1 MSSTS
6 EKQLPDAEIEALTA
20 AVQVVTSKE
29 KLLAKHV
36 FNALLKL
43 LNTSADISAGEL
55 VAELLRAWLSRVQS
69 AESLVKV
76 FLPVLLIPASFLRD

>member
-6 EKQLPDAEIEALTA
+6 ERQLPDAEIEALTA

-55 VAELLRAWLSRVQS
+55 IAELLRGNLLPNSCAPGF
-69 AESLVKV
+69 LV
-76 FLPVLLIPASFLRD
+76 SSQLRAL